1 MGISRVLPVALL
13 LAGLGDLPPPPGP
26 RYDATGALIL
36 PDGLDRW
43 ILVGSSLGLGY
54 ADPTDRGAGMFHQVY
69 LAPRAYDAVRRTGRF
84 PPGTMFAL
92 VAAPPGARGTP
103 ARQGVYAETPVRVE
117 LAVKDPARFKE
128 GWAYFDFGPGRPGA
142 TARPLPRARCERCH
156 AEHGARDHVFVQFYP
171 RLRDA
176 TAGVRP

>member
-92 VAAPPGARGTP
+92 VAAPPGARVTP

-117 LAVKDPARFKE
+117 LAVKDPVP
-128 GWAYFDFGPGRPGA
+128 GIMCSCSSTPGFGTRRRASGPSRRAPCRP
-142 TARPLPRARCERCH
+142 PLRTVC
-156 AEHGARDHVFVQFYP
+156 YP
-171 RLRDA
+171 HPSGSPSSR
-176 TAGVRP
+176 